1 MNFVAITF
9 VAIKGMDSSKGIYHA
24 IGVMSGSSLD
34 GLDIALCKLEIQN
47 GNWHHEIIAAEC
59 LPFSAEWKNKLR
71 DAVSLSG
78 KDLWQMH
85 ASFGKYIG
93 ESVHRFV
100 THNNFQQNIDCITS
114 HGHTVFHFPEDGF
127 TTQIGDGAAIAA
139 ASGITTVC
147 DLRAADVA
155 HGGTGA
161 PIVPIA
167 DKLLF
172 SDYDFCLNL
181 GGIAN
186 ISAKKVDKILAF
198 DVCPCNQ
205 LLNYFAQQLN
215 KDFDENGALAASGN
229 TDEEK
234 LKQLLANS
242 FHQLSFPKSL
252 DNSFSKINALPILE
266 SIEGSTQDKLR
277 TAVEYVA
284 IQLAKEFET
293 VASQLSIDLN
303 DSKVLVTGGGAF
315 NQFMIDRLKA
325 STNIQVVIPDD
336 ATVKYK
342 EALAMALIGVLRLR
356 GEVNVFS
363 SVTSAKKDTVNG
375 AIYLP

>member
-1 MNFVAITF
+1 
-9 VAIKGMDSSKGIYHA
+9 MDSAKKVYHS

-34 GLDIALCKLEIQN
+34 GLDIALCKLEREN
-47 GNWHHEIIAAEC
+47 GNWQHEIVVAEC
-59 LPFSAEWKNKLR
+59 LSFTAEWKTKLR
-71 DAVSLSG
+71 DSVSLSG
-78 KDLWQMH
+78 KELWQLH
-85 ASFGKYIG
+85 AAFGKYIG

-100 THNNFQQNIDCITS
+100 NQNNLQQNIDCIAS
-114 HGHTVFHFPEDGF
+114 HGHTVFHFPQDGY

-147 DLRAADVA
+147 DLRAMDVA

-186 ISAKKVDKILAF
+186 ISAKKDDEILAF

-205 LLNYFAQQLN
+205 LLDFFAQQLN
-215 KDFDENGALAASGN
+215 KDFDENGALASKGN
-229 TDEEK
+229 SDEEE
-234 LKQLLANS
+234 LQQLLANS

-252 DNSFSKINALPILE
+252 DNSFSKTQALPILE
-266 SIEGSTQDKLR
+266 SIGGSVQDKLR
-277 TAVEYVA
+277 TAIEYIAV
-284 IQLAKEFET
+284 QLAKDFET
-293 VASQLSIDLN
+293 VALQLGIDLSQ
-303 DSKVLVTGGGAF
+303 SKVLVTGGGAF
-315 NQFMIDRLKA
+315 NQFLIDRLKA

-336 ATVKYK
+336 ATVKFK
-342 EALAMALIGVLRLR
+342 EALAMALMGVLRLR
-356 GEVNVFS
+356 REVNVFS
-363 SVTSAKKDTVNG
+363 SVTNAKKDTVNG
-375 AIYLP
+375 AMYLP

>member
-1 MNFVAITF
+1 MNST
-9 VAIKGMDSSKGIYHA
+9 KNIYHA

-34 GLDIALCKLEIQN
+34 GLDIALCKLEILN
-47 GNWHHEIIAAEC
+47 GNWRHEIITAEC
-59 LPFSAEWKNKLR
+59 LPFSPEWKHQLLYTIF
-71 DAVSLSG
+71 VSG
-78 KDLWQMH
+78 KDLSELH
-85 ASFGKYIG
+85 SAFGKYIG
-93 ESVHRFV
+93 ECVHCFI
-100 THNNFQQNIDCITS
+100 TQNNIQQNIDCIAS
-114 HGHTVFHFPEDGF
+114 HGHTIFHFPEEGY

-147 DLRAADVA
+147 DLRALDVA

-172 SDYDFCLNL
+172 TDYEFCLNL

-186 ISAKKVDKILAF
+186 ISAKKGDKILAF

-205 LLNYFAQQLN
+205 LLDYFAQELN
-215 KDFDENGALAASGN
+215 KDYDENGALAASGN
-229 TDEEK
+229 TDEVK
-234 LKQLLANS
+234 LQQLLANS

-252 DNSFSKINALPILE
+252 DNSFSRINAQPILE
-266 SIEGSTQDKLR
+266 SIEGSIEDKLR
-277 TAVEYVA
+277 TAVEYIA
-284 IQLAKEFET
+284 IQLANDFNV
-293 VASQLSIDLN
+293 VAEALKINLK

-315 NQFMIDRLKA
+315 NGFLIERLKA
-325 STNIQVVIPDD
+325 STNVQVVIPDD
-336 ATVKYK
+336 DTIKFK

-363 SVTSAKKDTVNG
+363 SVTNAKKDTVNG
-375 AIYLP
+375 AVYLP